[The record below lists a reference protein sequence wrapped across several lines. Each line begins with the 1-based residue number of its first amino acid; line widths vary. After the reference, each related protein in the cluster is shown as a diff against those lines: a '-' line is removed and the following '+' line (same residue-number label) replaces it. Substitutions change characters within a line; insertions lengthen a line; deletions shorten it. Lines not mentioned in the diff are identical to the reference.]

1 MKNLTDQQHLKW
13 SLHTWT
19 SGPDRKLFGSEAL
32 FATRDNDHQ
41 NFRFELGKISRKP
54 KSWAKELEIAI
65 SRLVDEHGSRLALF
79 YSGGSDSEVVLRTMT
94 KLGVRPEIHT
104 IQFSSDLNS
113 HETQHAHSLCASL
126 GLKPIVWNHDVASY
140 LTNATYLELGRK
152 YQCSQIAYLT
162 VLEYA
167 RRVQIPVV
175 MGGEIYLQRHQHS
188 DGRVHSKD
196 DWYYIYREDEDGVTY
211 RYSKDTGHPIINEIM
226 TYTPELLYAWMIHP
240 KIQEVVSNQLWG
252 KITIL
257 SIKRQIY
264 EQELGLSLTAQTKF
278 HGYEKLPWSNID
290 CRENLRQYLPRM
302 QTAKVEYHTLMN
314 SLRGK

>member
-1 MKNLTDQQHLKW
+1 
-13 SLHTWT
+13 
-19 SGPDRKLFGSEAL
+19 
-32 FATRDNDHQ
+32 
-41 NFRFELGKISRKP
+41 
-54 KSWAKELEIAI
+54 
-65 SRLVDEHGSRLALF
+65 
-79 YSGGSDSEVVLRTMT
+79 
-94 KLGVRPEIHT
+94 
-104 IQFSSDLNS
+104 
-113 HETQHAHSLCASL
+113 
-126 GLKPIVWNHDVASY
+126 
-140 LTNATYLELGRK
+140 
-152 YQCSQIAYLT
+152 